1 MSKIQ
6 EIMPHHVTNLPVLG
20 FNLCLSENPK
30 FALHRA
36 KSKNRL
42 AVMVLFFV
50 SGFMYAGLLA
60 RLPEMQRIYSV
71 TNGELGAILLCSSL
85 GALGAMLGA
94 SRLMRRFSSSK
105 LAMVA
110 TTIFCLVIPFMP
122 FIHSVTVLIPIFLAL
137 GATVGLL
144 DVAMNAEAVRIE
156 QAFEK
161 PLMSSFHAVY
171 SISGAAGASL
181 SVLATHLDT
190 PLVLHFVFVAAFSL
204 AALAWA
210 GFMRFRYSLSIL
222 TKTTEKMGQA
232 ASNQTTPKIKI
243 LKTILPIA
251 LIAFCSMGCESALSN
266 WSAIYLSKVMNASD
280 ANSTW
285 GFAAFATAM
294 TIGRLGG
301 DFMVRLFG
309 QRRQLIISSLL
320 ALIGFSIA
328 LFSTNMLIVLLGFFT
343 GGLGLATIVPTA
355 FSMAGHTE
363 GVAEGVAVSLVSL
376 FGYASFFILPPTLG
390 YLSDVFGMHM
400 VLIIPLGLI
409 VLMSVLIL
417 QLRLKKY

>member
-6 EIMPHHVTNLPVLG
+6 ETMPHPVTDLPILG
-20 FNLCLSENPK
+20 FNLYIVESQK
-30 FALHRA
+30 SIADTA
-36 KSKNRL
+36 KSKNRF
-42 AVMVLFFV
+42 AVMALFFV

-71 TNGELGAILLCSSL
+71 TNGELGAILLCSSF

-94 SRLMRRFSSSK
+94 SRLMQHFGSAK
-105 LAMVA
+105 LAMAAA
-110 TTIFCLVIPFMP
+110 TLFCLVIPFMP
-122 FIHSVTVLIPIFLAL
+122 FIHSVAILIPIFLAL

-156 QAFEK
+156 QTFEK

-171 SISGAAGASL
+171 SISGAAGAGL
-181 SVLATHLDT
+181 SVLATHIYMSLAT
-190 PLVLHFVFVAAFSL
+190 HFAIVAAISIV
-204 AALAWA
+204 ALGWA
-210 GFMRFRYSLSIL
+210 GLMQVRYPLSISS
-222 TKTTEKMGQA
+222 KTQAEKEEVKPNP
-232 ASNQTTPKIKI
+232 SVNKIKI

-266 WSAIYLSKVMNASD
+266 WSAIYLNKVMSATD
-280 ANSTW
+280 ADSTW
-285 GFAAFATAM
+285 GFAAFAAAM

-301 DFMVRLFG
+301 DFMLKRFG
-309 QRRQLIISSLL
+309 QRKQLIVSSLL

-328 LFSTNMLIVLLGFFT
+328 LFSSETLIVLFGFFT
-343 GGLGLATIVPTA
+343 VGLGLATIVPTA

-363 GVAEGVAVSLVSL
+363 GVAEGVAVSMVSL

-390 YLSDVFGMHM
+390 YLSDAFGMQM
-400 VLIIPLGLI
+400 VLIIPLGLV
-409 VLMSVLIL
+409 VLMSVLV
-417 QLRLKKY
+417 QGLRFKT